1 MSFKIAGT
9 LMAASIFVAASG
21 FASASKPSA
30 KSVGEG
36 LLCQCGCNTQVS
48 ERCQHGDQCPSH
60 KEMRAAI
67 QKEIDDGKDETAI
80 LQDFVHQYG
89 IQVLATPPAR
99 GFYLTVWILPA
110 LCVPLGLVLVIVF
123 VRRWRK
129 PGEESLRP
137 PDDPIDPRAI
147 AAMEEELKRVTG

>member
-1 MSFKIAGT
+1 
-9 LMAASIFVAASG
+9 MAI
-21 FASASKPSA
+21 
-30 KSVGEG
+30 SV
-36 LLCQCGCNTQVS
+36 
-48 ERCQHGDQCPSH
+48 PSH

-80 LQDFVHQYG
+80 LQDFVRQYG
-89 IQVLATPPAR
+89 IQVLATPPAK

-129 PGEESLRP
+129 PGEGALRAP
-137 PDDPIDPRAI
+137 PDPIDPKAI
-147 AAMEEELKRVTG
+147 AAMEEEMKRVAG